1 MEQPVLIFG
10 AGGLGKVVLEI
21 FQSND
26 VVVYGF
32 LDDDAKLHGTMIGDV
47 SVLGSTDDQGFLK
60 LIGKK
65 CQAFIAGDDRRI
77 KQELVSMLLTKRK
90 VMPVNAIHQ
99 KAYLSSSSA
108 VGHGNLIG
116 PGVVVNSDAQLG
128 NHNVMHAQCTL
139 DYGTK
144 IKDYVTLGA
153 GSTIGAEVTIEE
165 GAFIGAG
172 ATLVSGISVGA
183 NARIGAGSVVIANV
197 GKKETVFGNPAQKV
211 KGQ

>member
-32 LDDDAKLHGTMIGDV
+32 LDDDTKLHGTMIGEV
-47 SVLGSTDDQGFLK
+47 AVLGSTDDQGFLK
-60 LIGKK
+60 LIGQK
-65 CQAFIAGDDRRI
+65 CQAFIAGDDKRL
-77 KQELVSMLLTKRK
+77 KQKLVSMLLTKRK

-99 KAYLSSSSA
+99 NAYLSPSSA
-108 VGHGNLIG
+108 IGHGNLIG
-116 PGVVVNSDAQLG
+116 AGVVVNCNALIG

-139 DYGTK
+139 DYGSR
-144 IKDYVTLGA
+144 IKDYVTVGA

-172 ATLVSGISVGA
+172 ATLVSGISIGA
-183 NARIGAGSVVIANV
+183 NARIGTGSVVIANV
-197 GKKETVFGNPAQKV
+197 GKNETVFGNPAQKV